1 MFASRPMS
9 VPPGRRVSS
18 RGVLIVLLAPLAAVA
33 AAGTVDPC
41 QPGRPVPHGGERLIS
56 ELADAQNGLPS
67 VAATPGGGVVAAW
80 WRANSGNG
88 QVVMRRLAADA
99 APLAGEREL
108 LESIE
113 GRVML
118 NRNRP
123 ELRALAGDAV
133 QIAWSGNFWE
143 QTGASQWTWRDTIM
157 TRRYDRDGDP
167 LTDYVPV
174 PIQHDGEQADPAIAT
189 TANDNTVVV
198 WSGAGEGDTNGS
210 FQRLFGAAGTP
221 SEVVSLVNTV
231 TVNGQFQPRVAG
243 SAFRYA
249 VVWRGNGPG
258 DEQGVFVRMFD
269 AAGIAL
275 SAETRVNETTSGT
288 QLQPDVA
295 MRPDGRSVVVWQG
308 NGPGDDWGVFAR
320 RYAAGGAPLGGEIAV
335 NTTTAGN
342 QVNPSVATMPDGGFV
357 VTWNGAG
364 DGDDTGVFLRR
375 FDAYGTPH
383 GPELRV
389 NTTAAGA
396 QAQPAV
402 AVARG
407 GEIVV
412 AWTGAGQGVDSGIF
426 AQAYARPLNLHRS
439 GFEPDD
445 AACVP

>member
-1 MFASRPMS
+1 MF
-9 VPPGRRVSS
+9 VPPCRSVSS
-18 RGVLIVLLAPLAAVA
+18 TGVLIVLFAPLAAA
-33 AAGTVDPC
+33 AAGSFDPC
-41 QPGRPVPHGGERLIS
+41 QPGTPLPNGAERLLS
-56 ELADAQNGLPS
+56 ERADAQDGLPS
-67 VAATPGGGVVAAW
+67 VAATPSGGVVAAW
-80 WRANSGNG
+80 WRANDGNG
-88 QVVMRRLAADA
+88 QIVMRRLAADGS
-99 APLAGEREL
+99 PLAGEREL
-108 LESIE
+108 LDPIQ

-118 NRNRP
+118 NRARP

-143 QTGASQWTWRDTIM
+143 KTGPSQWTWRDTIM
-157 TRRYDRDGDP
+157 TRRYDRDGVA

-174 PIQHDGEQADPAIAT
+174 PVQHDGEQAYPAIAT
-189 TANDNTVVV
+189 TANDNTVIV
-198 WSGAGEGDTNGS
+198 WSGAGQGDSNGS
-210 FQRLFGAAGTP
+210 FQRLFRADGVP

-231 TVNGQFQPRVAG
+231 TVDGQFQPRVAG
-243 SAFRYA
+243 GASRYA

-258 DEQGVFVRMFD
+258 DNQGVFVRGFD
-269 AAGIAL
+269 AAGIPLGTEA
-275 SAETRVNETTSGT
+275 RVNETTAGM

-357 VTWNGAG
+357 VAWNGAG
-364 DGDDTGVFLRR
+364 DGDDTGVFVRR

-389 NTTAAGA
+389 NATTAGA
-396 QAQPAV
+396 QAQPSV

-407 GEIVV
+407 GEILVV
-412 AWTGAGQGVDSGIF
+412 WTGAGQGVDHGIF
-426 AQAYARPLNLHRS
+426 AQAYTRPVNLHRS
-439 GFEPDD
+439 GFEPDE
-445 AACVP
+445 AACVR